1 LKVPLPIGTFASSV
15 RELRVQAAVPVL
27 PKLVA
32 GAVALFAVLS
42 AVVLTR
48 PPPEDDLA
56 RPDVSTLGPEIVAE
70 RAASMMTCCRKA
82 TRARRRFTRGLRRE

>member
-15 RELRVQAAVPVL
+15 RELRVQVVVPEL

-42 AVVLTR
+42 VVVLTK
-48 PPPEDDLA
+48 PSPEEDLA
-56 RPDVSTLGPEIVAE
+56 RPDVSTLGPELVADLGRLE
-70 RAASMMTCCRKA
+70 DDVPQEGDAREA
-82 TRARRRFTRGLRRE
+82 TLYTGAGG